1 MRPIASFFVACSLR
15 ETLPSPPTTS
25 QVKVATQ
32 ELVGLTG
39 EEAEFNGRVCRVAET
54 LSSGRMRVEFLQ
66 APQPSDHV
74 LAQWKAGEIVYQAG
88 ELPKA
93 LRVSK
98 THYEI
103 PKTVCTQ

>member
-74 LAQWKAGEIVYQAG
+74 LAQLKAGETGLQT
-88 ELPKA
+88 LF
-93 LRVSK
+93 L
-98 THYEI
+98 T
-103 PKTVCTQ
+103 KTVLHVLRGA